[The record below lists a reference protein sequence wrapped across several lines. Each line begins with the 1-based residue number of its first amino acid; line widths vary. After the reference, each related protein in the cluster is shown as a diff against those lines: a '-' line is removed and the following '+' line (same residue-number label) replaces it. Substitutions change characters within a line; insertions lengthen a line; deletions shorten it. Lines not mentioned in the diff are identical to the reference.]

1 MAISKVLTTFCPAKS
16 GLVSTASQ
24 TPPHSTIFWM
34 RRSFS
39 VSVCVTLF
47 SLLHVVLWLKV
58 CSQHANW
65 TELTC
70 NKSTHLHWSRAASL
84 SWLDWWLWRNWDG
97 GARSVLNTCVA
108 VRLCTWG
115 SWTGVELSWVC
126 VLWTSL
132 YTIIIVVLYLQSSCY
147 GFIVYCGCFY
157 MQLMWS
163 VVDTCLWCDRRCQ
176 PRCYALLIIASFA
189 QHNRYSPAII
199 MYLLTYLL
207 VLTSVIFSLHPICLL
222 LNILPSNIALLSYRC
237 VTLSF
242 VRVYFYRDGNRRGVL
257 RCVMLWWL
265 LSSSTSRQN
274 HRYSSKA
281 LFRHR
286 CCWAWFDY

>member
-24 TPPHSTIFWM
+24 TPPTA
-34 RRSFS
+34 RSS
-39 VSVCVTLF
+39 GCAAVSVCQSM
-47 SLLHVVLWLKV
+47 SL
-58 CSQHANW
+58 CSVYRTSSCDWRSVHSML
-65 TELTC
+65 TELNC
-70 NKSTHLHWSRAASL
+70 NKSTHLHWSCAASL

-97 GARSVLNTCVA
+97 GARSVLNICVA

-242 VRVYFYRDGNRRGVL
+242 VRVYFYRDG
-257 RCVMLWWL
+257 
-265 LSSSTSRQN
+265 
-274 HRYSSKA
+274 
-281 LFRHR
+281 
-286 CCWAWFDY
+286 